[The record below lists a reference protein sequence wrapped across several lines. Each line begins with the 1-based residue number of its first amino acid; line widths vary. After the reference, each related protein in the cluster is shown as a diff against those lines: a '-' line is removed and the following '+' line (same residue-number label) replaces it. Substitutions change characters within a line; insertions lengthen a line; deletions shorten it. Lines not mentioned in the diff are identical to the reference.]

1 MHFNLLLNLETLNIF
16 LMGLKRQADMILF
29 IKEK

>member
-16 LMGLKRQADMILF
+16 LMELKRQADMILF